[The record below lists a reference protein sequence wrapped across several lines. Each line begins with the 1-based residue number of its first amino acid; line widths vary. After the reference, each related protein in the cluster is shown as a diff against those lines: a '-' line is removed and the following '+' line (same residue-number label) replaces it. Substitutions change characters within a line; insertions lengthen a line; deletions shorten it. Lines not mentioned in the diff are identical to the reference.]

1 MMQVF
6 AETTGQTI
14 SEEDIQDILVLGHSA
29 GHQVTAHHCH
39 HRRLPNL
46 HLHLVVLLLGHVPAS
61 FSTAPSP
68 LTSHHSAGHQGL
80 SAKAVADAIMLD
92 TQTRHEQ
99 ARAERE
105 TFSGGEAPFASL
117 GGVKPASIELE
128 LPPKQ
133 PRAQMSQDV

>member
-29 GHQVTAHHCH
+29 GHQVTAHHWH
-39 HRRLPNL
+39 HRRLPHL
-46 HLHLVVLLLGHVPAS
+46 HLHLIRLLL
-61 FSTAPSP
+61 
-68 LTSHHSAGHQGL
+68 GHQGL

-99 ARAERE
+99 ARAKRE
-105 TFSGGEAPFASL
+105 TFSGGEAPFANL

-128 LPPKQ
+128 MPPKQ

>member
-29 GHQVTAHHCH
+29 GHQ
-39 HRRLPNL
+39 
-46 HLHLVVLLLGHVPAS
+46 
-61 FSTAPSP
+61 
-68 LTSHHSAGHQGL
+68 GL

-99 ARAERE
+99 ARAKRE

-128 LPPKQ
+128 MPPKQ
-133 PRAQMSQDV
+133 PRPQMSQDV